1 MPVPHWP
8 AAIPRESKVPWQHG
22 EESTGRFAASPLP
35 RFLFHSAVT
44 HAMSTTVEPIEKGGS
59 GRKFWR
65 IRTGGGSCIL
75 IRYTLD
81 RADNAGYA
89 DIARFLTRVGIRVP
103 DIFLHDAVEGVMVM
117 EDVGS
122 DDLFAFR
129 AAPWPERRRLY
140 ELTLE
145 QIALLHTRAHLADG
159 CPPLQPPFD
168 EALYTWEQD
177 YFIEHCLGRHF
188 KMSAGDIATHV
199 DRTRL
204 REIAAQLAAE
214 PRCLVHRD
222 FQSQNVMIRDGQP
235 AFIDFQGL
243 RPGLA
248 QYDLASLLLDPYVS
262 LPAPERDAL
271 FAHYTTI
278 APPENPAHFRTL
290 YDLCAMQRLMQALGA
305 YGKLGH
311 TDARPHFLEHIP
323 AAIAALCEVLT
334 QIPRMEKLG
343 AFLERLSVK

>member
-1 MPVPHWP
+1 MPF
-8 AAIPRESKVPWQHG
+8 S
-22 EESTGRFAASPLP
+22 
-35 RFLFHSAVT
+35 
-44 HAMSTTVEPIEKGGS
+44 VEPIEKGGS

-65 IRTGGGSCIL
+65 VRTGSGACIL
-75 IRYTLD
+75 IHYKLD

-89 DIARFLTRVGIRVP
+89 DIARFLTGIGVRVP
-103 DIFLHDAVEGVMVM
+103 AVFLHDPVEGVMVM
-117 EDVGS
+117 EDVGT

-129 AAPWPERRRLY
+129 DAPEPERRRLY
-140 ELTLE
+140 KLTLE
-145 QIALLHTRAHLADG
+145 QIALLHTKAHLANG

-168 EALYTWEQD
+168 ASLYEWEQD

-188 KMSAGDIATHV
+188 KMRASDISAHV

-248 QYDLASLLLDPYVS
+248 QYDLASLLLDPYAH
-262 LPAPERDAL
+262 LPASERDAL
-271 FAHYTTI
+271 FAHYLSV
-278 APPENPAHFRTL
+278 ARPENPAHFRAL

-311 TDARPHFLEHIP
+311 ADGRTHFLDHIP
-323 AAIAALCEVLT
+323 TALASLRDVLAK
-334 QIPRMEKLG
+334 IPG
-343 AFLERLSVK
+343 LERLASLLADLRSPREMAERENHP

>member
-1 MPVPHWP
+1 MWTLPQDNGSH
-8 AAIPRESKVPWQHG
+8 
-22 EESTGRFAASPLP
+22 SP
-35 RFLFHSAVT
+35 
-44 HAMSTTVEPIEKGGS
+44 AMSTTVEPIEKGGS

-65 IRTGGGSCIL
+65 IRTSAEGTTGNGSCIL

-81 RADNAGYA
+81 RADNAGYT
-89 DIARFLTRVGIRVP
+89 DIARFLTRAGVRVP
-103 DIFLHDAVEGVMVM
+103 AVFMHDPVEGVMVM

-122 DDLFAFR
+122 DDLFSFR
-129 AAPWPERRRLY
+129 NAPWPERRRLY
-140 ELTLE
+140 ELTLD
-145 QIALLHTRAHLADG
+145 QIALLHTKAHLTSDR
-159 CPPLQPPFD
+159 PPLQPPFD
-168 EALYTWEQD
+168 AALYDWEQD

-188 KMSAGDIATHV
+188 KMTAADIAAHV

-262 LPAPERDAL
+262 LPAPEREAL
-271 FAHYTTI
+271 FAHYLTLVQ
-278 APPENPAHFRTL
+278 PENPAHFRAL
-290 YDLCAMQRLMQALGA
+290 HDLCAMQRLMQALGA

-311 TDARPHFLEHIP
+311 TDHRPHFLTHIP
-323 AAIAALCEVLT
+323 AAIPLLCEVLGK
-334 QIPRMEKLG
+334 ISGMEKL
-343 AFLERLSVK
+343 AALLSQLAEK

>member
-1 MPVPHWP
+1 
-8 AAIPRESKVPWQHG
+8 
-22 EESTGRFAASPLP
+22 
-35 RFLFHSAVT
+35 
-44 HAMSTTVEPIEKGGS
+44 MSTTVEPIEKGGS

-65 IRTGGGSCIL
+65 IRTRAGATAADGSCIL
-75 IRYTLD
+75 VRYRLV

-89 DIARFLTRVGIRVP
+89 DIARFLTRTGIRVP
-103 DIFLHDAVEGVMVM
+103 AVFLHDPVEGVMVM

-122 DDLFAFR
+122 DDLFSFR
-129 AAPWPERRRLY
+129 HAPWPERRRLY
-140 ELTLE
+140 SITLD
-145 QIALLHTRAHLADG
+145 QIALLHNEAHLTENW
-159 CPPLQPPFD
+159 PPLQPPFD

-188 KMSAGDIATHV
+188 KMSAADIAAQV

-248 QYDLASLLLDPYVS
+248 PYDLASLLLDPYVS
-262 LPAPERDAL
+262 LPAAERDAL
-271 FAHYTTI
+271 FAHYLTV
-278 APPENPAHFRTL
+278 ARVENVAHFRAL
-290 YDLCAMQRLMQALGA
+290 HDLCAMQRLMHALGA

-323 AAIAALCEVLT
+323 AAIAALREVLAK
-334 QIPRMEKLG
+334 ISRMEKLG
-343 AFLERLSVK
+343 ALLSQLAEK

>member
-1 MPVPHWP
+1 MSGSLH
-8 AAIPRESKVPWQHG
+8 R
-22 EESTGRFAASPLP
+22 ASPFRAFLLP
-35 RFLFHSAVT
+35 SAVT

-75 IRYTLD
+75 IHYRLD

-89 DIARFLTRVGIRVP
+89 DIARFLTRIGVRVP
-103 DIFLHDAVEGVMVM
+103 EVFLHDPAEGVMVM

-122 DDLFAFR
+122 DDLFSFR
-129 AAPWPERRRLY
+129 NAPWPERRRLY
-140 ELTLE
+140 EITLG

-188 KMSAGDIATHV
+188 KMTASDIAAHV

-214 PRCLVHRD
+214 PRCLIHRD
-222 FQSQNVMIRDGQP
+222 CQSQNVMIRDGQP

-262 LPAPERDAL
+262 LAAAERDTL
-271 FAHYTTI
+271 FAHYLFVASVKKT
-278 APPENPAHFRTL
+278 AHFRTL

-311 TDARPHFLEHIP
+311 TDGRTHFLEHIP
-323 AAIAALCEVLT
+323 AAVALLREVLGE
-334 QIPRMEKLG
+334 IPGMEKLE
-343 AFLERLSVK
+343 ALLSASR